1 LKSLSHGLAK
11 LAEARTAIEQ
21 AIRGSNQAATTK
33 PKDALEMCKQ
43 HLNTFAIS
51 ARSFECF
58 GLGQRPRHVTSYLVN
73 VSRDSAQ
80 RRLLTALRL
89 EGRQLRQSWEATA
102 LHIHIFA
109 RLPILVNRLKRIH
122 EYGFH
127 AGQSELKY
135 GAARFIRVHPQPAS
149 MGIYNGPADRQPHS

>member
-1 LKSLSHGLAK
+1 LAK

-58 GLGQRPRHVTSYLVN
+58 GLGQRPRHVTSYLVKCFAGFCAEA
-73 VSRDSAQ
+73 SFDS
-80 RRLLTALRL
+80 TA
-89 EGRQLRQSWEATA
+89 
-102 LHIHIFA
+102 
-109 RLPILVNRLKRIH
+109 P
-122 EYGFH
+122 
-127 AGQSELKY
+127 
-135 GAARFIRVHPQPAS
+135 
-149 MGIYNGPADRQPHS
+149 